1 MIGLGQNINTPDA
14 NSKSHLVV
22 NTATKTNIDNEIR
35 LIEANSLTG
44 IFDLT
49 CSSTNS
55 YDLTVKKCFTKLT
68 DLRYQYNF
76 LTSSSD
82 IKRNKTKNQPLLY
95 FYNDGK
101 VEKIITIN

>member
-49 CSSTNS
+49 FSSTNS
-55 YDLTVKKCFTKLT
+55 YDLTVKNVLP
-68 DLRYQYNF
+68 N
-76 LTSSSD
+76 
-82 IKRNKTKNQPLLY
+82 
-95 FYNDGK
+95 
-101 VEKIITIN
+101 